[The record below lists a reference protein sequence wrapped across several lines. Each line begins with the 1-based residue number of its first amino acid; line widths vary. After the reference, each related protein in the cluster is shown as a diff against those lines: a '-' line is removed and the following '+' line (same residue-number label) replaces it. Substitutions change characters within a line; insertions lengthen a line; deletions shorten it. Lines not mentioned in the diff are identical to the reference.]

1 MVLRPLI
8 RTLTFGVTDI
18 FYSVPCVICCIF
30 LDVWE
35 NIYYFNI
42 TTHLKGTNFRAYEI
56 PFTKK
61 SLLLH
66 VIFRA
71 LKSNLYFVSM
81 DICAESNLL

>member
-1 MVLRPLI
+1 MVLRPLV

-42 TTHLKGTNFRAYEI
+42 TTHLKGTNFRVYEI

-61 SLLLH
+61 
-66 VIFRA
+66 
-71 LKSNLYFVSM
+71 KSFITCYF
-81 DICAESNLL
+81 